1 MPDSDKPKR
10 AYNSTRRQ
18 AQARQTRQQIAEAAR
33 RLFSQRGYGGTT
45 IEAIAQEA
53 EVAPETIYG
62 IFRSKHK
69 ILWHLFDISVGGDDA
84 PIPIIE
90 RPGPQALLREPDQRR
105 QIAMFARG
113 IATVMGRA
121 APVFDML
128 RSAAETEPEIA
139 DLVRRLADERWHN
152 MGVVLD
158 AIAANGPLR
167 DGLERESA
175 VGTIWTL
182 ASPQMCLLLM
192 RDRGW
197 DEDQYAVWLAD
208 SLIHL
213 LLA

>member
-1 MPDSDKPKR
+1 MPDSSKPKR

-18 AQARQTRQQIAEAAR
+18 AQARRTRQQIAEAAR
-33 RLFSQRGYGGTT
+33 ALFTERGYGGTT

-53 EVAPETIYG
+53 GVAPETIYST
-62 IFRSKHK
+62 FRSKHR
-69 ILWHLFDISVGGDDA
+69 ILWHLFNISVGGDDT

-90 RPGPQALLREPDQRR
+90 RPGPQALLREPGQRR
-105 QIAMFARG
+105 QIQMFAQG

-139 DLVRRLADERWHN
+139 ELVQRLTDERWHN
-152 MGVVLD
+152 MTVILD

-167 DGLERESA
+167 DGLDRESSVTA
-175 VGTIWTL
+175 IWTL

-197 DEDQYAVWLAD
+197 SEDQYGAWLAE
-208 SLIHL
+208 SLIRL
-213 LLA
+213 LLP

>member
-1 MPDSDKPKR
+1 MPDSSRPKR

-33 RLFSQRGYGGTT
+33 VLFIERGYGGTT
-45 IEAIAQEA
+45 IEAIAQQA

-90 RPGPQALLREPDQRR
+90 RPGPQALLRESDQRR
-105 QIAMFARG
+105 QIQMFAQG

-121 APVFDML
+121 APIFDML
-128 RSAAETEPEIA
+128 RSASETEPEIA
-139 DLVRRLADERWHN
+139 ELVQRLTEERWHN
-152 MGVVLD
+152 MTVILD

-167 DGLERESA
+167 DDIDRESA

-197 DEDQYAVWLAD
+197 SEDQYAAWLAE
-208 SLIHL
+208 SLIRL
-213 LLA
+213 LLP